1 MTAESRSTVPGRRIL
16 SAKEA
21 APIKRDLRKAEAEY
35 RLLDREWESLLRDHE
50 GQWVAVNGVEVIF
63 ADSLES
69 LIEAARA
76 KHWPLGT
83 IAVDQLIARRPAVL
97 L

>member
-1 MTAESRSTVPGRRIL
+1 MTAEKKASIPGRRIL

-35 RLLDREWESLLRDHE
+35 RLLDREWEKLLRDHE
-50 GQWVAVNGVEVIF
+50 GQWVAVNGQEFLF
-63 ADSLES
+63 AETLES
-69 LIEAARA
+69 LIEDARA
-76 KHWPLGT
+76 KNWPLGT
-83 IAVDQLIARRPAVL
+83 IAVDQLVARRPAVL

>member
-1 MTAESRSTVPGRRIL
+1 MTAESRSSVPGRRIL

-21 APIKRDLRKAEAEY
+21 APIKRGLRKAAAEY
-35 RLLDREWESLLRDHE
+35 RLLDREWENLLCDHE
-50 GQWVAVNGVEVIF
+50 GQWVVVNGGEFLF

-76 KHWPLGT
+76 KNWPLGT
-83 IAVDQLIARRPAVL
+83 IAIDQLVARRPAVL